1 MREKIAH
8 PRSTVLLCLAL
19 VVLAVLALAACAAPA
34 TLTPTPTR
42 TGKPVAIVTQPPVTE
57 DDWSRV
63 QAAGVIQVASP
74 LDNAPFNMYNA
85 NFKPDG
91 FDVALMDEL
100 ARRLGLRVK
109 FIDVPFEGLLGAL
122 QLGQA
127 DAAIAAMAVT
137 RDRLASADFTQT
149 YYVGEDGVLAA
160 PNSDITTVQ
169 TKADMAN
176 RRVGVVRGTVYES
189 WLRQN
194 LIETGEMP
202 AANLQVYTRPD
213 EAVRDLKEGYI
224 DLVVLDREPALTYAA
239 QGLAKL
245 VGQSQY
251 SQNFAIP
258 VRKESTL
265 LPHLNQALA
274 AALADG
280 TVAGLIEQYLNIDP
294 NDQLPVPTPTP
305 QPAEIPTAAPT
316 PAGTPTPAPCTNGT
330 GYGEPLD
337 LTVPDDTI
345 MQPGQAFDKRWRI
358 VNVGTCDWTTGYAF
372 VYANKGNGG
381 RLGGQDAPITAPVP
395 IGSSYDVSVA
405 MVAPSAPGTYTGYWQ
420 MQDAKGVP
428 FGQQVSVKIKVPA
441 PPTAV
446 PPPTQT
452 PAPGIS
458 FWADSYQLK
467 AGQCTTIHWNV
478 QGVQGVYF
486 YQEGQSWQNNGV
498 TGKEDRPV
506 CPGSVDHLLPA
517 GGLHRRCDRNPR
529 AAHQRGSAAAEPA
542 GDYPVRCQPPGTTG
556 PGTVPGSLLGRA
568 GSGGSGGA
576 GAQRRPAAG
585 LRPGQRLLSRL
596 PARRRRLHL

>member
-34 TLTPTPTR
+34 TLAPTPTR

-109 FIDVPFEGLLGAL
+109 YVDVPFEGLLGAL

-137 RDRLASADFTQT
+137 RDRLANADFTQT

-160 PNSDITTVQ
+160 PNSDISTVQ
-169 TKADMAN
+169 TKADMAD

-213 EAVRDLKEGYI
+213 EAVRDLKEGYV

-280 TVAGLIEQYLNIDP
+280 TVAGLIEQYLNID
-294 NDQLPVPTPTP
+294 N
-305 QPAEIPTAAPT
+305 E
-316 PAGTPTPAPCTNGT
+316 
-330 GYGEPLD
+330 
-337 LTVPDDTI
+337 
-345 MQPGQAFDKRWRI
+345 
-358 VNVGTCDWTTGYAF
+358 
-372 VYANKGNGG
+372 
-381 RLGGQDAPITAPVP
+381 
-395 IGSSYDVSVA
+395 
-405 MVAPSAPGTYTGYWQ
+405 
-420 MQDAKGVP
+420 
-428 FGQQVSVKIKVPA
+428 
-441 PPTAV
+441 
-446 PPPTQT
+446 
-452 PAPGIS
+452 
-458 FWADSYQLK
+458 
-467 AGQCTTIHWNV
+467 
-478 QGVQGVYF
+478 
-486 YQEGQSWQNNGV
+486 
-498 TGKEDRPV
+498 RPV
-506 CPGSVDHLLPA
+506 AHPNPDPAARGGPHRHPDPGRDADPGAV
-517 GGLHRRCDRNPR
+517 
-529 AAHQRGSAAAEPA
+529 HQRHRLWGAA
-542 GDYPVRCQPPGTTG
+542 
-556 PGTVPGSLLGRA
+556 
-568 GSGGSGGA
+568 
-576 GAQRRPAAG
+576 
-585 LRPGQRLLSRL
+585 
-596 PARRRRLHL
+596 